1 MVGRWNDLART
12 RFRSARTSGR
22 GRPWLLAG
30 LLCTLLVLVAP
41 PWAAGANQEPA
52 KRDDRPDRGMAIYT
66 EFSGVVVPVGEGV
79 RMDLTV
85 ENKGKRDETIALKLA
100 VVPRGWKASLK
111 GGNFTVTGVS
121 LPDGKTRTLA
131 FSAEPEKG
139 VSLGTYV
146 FEIQGTTA
154 DEKLTATHTITVT
167 TRERSRLGTEDIQIT
182 TSYPVLRGQT
192 DATFEFSLE
201 VANKSEND
209 RTFNLAAQAPEKWEV
224 NFKPG
229 YEAKQISS
237 LRIRGAG
244 SQAVAVSVT
253 PPRDTMA
260 GEYPILVRVGAGES
274 KAEVPLR
281 VVLTGIYKL
290 EAATPTGVLSADA
303 VTGNP
308 TTVSLLVKNTGSAVN
323 RSITLNSFKPE
334 NWKVEFKPE
343 KIEALEPG
351 AIKQVEAIIT
361 PAASSLV
368 GDYSVGL
375 MADGERGSNKTVEMR
390 VTVKAPTAWGWIGVG
405 LIALA
410 IGGMGGLFVWLGRR

>member
-1 MVGRWNDLART
+1 MASWWVDWAGSPRNWY
-12 RFRSARTSGR
+12 SGR
-22 GRPWLLAG
+22 PGHLAG
-30 LLCTLLVLVAP
+30 LLIALLVLVAP
-41 PWAAGANQEPA
+41 SPAAAAAGNESA
-52 KRDDRPDRGMAIYT
+52 KRDDRPDRGIAIYSDY
-66 EFSGVVVPVGEGV
+66 SGVVVPVGEGV

-85 ENKGKRDETIALKLA
+85 ENKGKRDETVGLKL
-100 VVPRGWKASLK
+100 VSVPKGWKASLK
-111 GGNFTVTGVS
+111 GGSFTVTGVS
-121 LPDGKTRTLA
+121 VPDGKTRTLA

-139 VSLGTYV
+139 VGPGTYA

-154 DEKLTATHTITVT
+154 DEKLNANYTITVI
-167 TRERSRLGTEDIQIT
+167 TRERSRMGTEDIQVT

-192 DATFEFSLE
+192 DATFEFSLD

-209 RTFNLAAQAPEKWEV
+209 RTFNLAAQVPEKWEV

-229 YEAKQISS
+229 YESKQISS
-237 LRIRGAG
+237 LRIRGG
-244 SQAVAVSVT
+244 GNQAVAVSLT
-253 PPRDTMA
+253 PPRDATS
-260 GEYPILVRVGAGES
+260 GEYPILVRISAGES

-290 EAATPTGVLSADA
+290 DAATPTGILSAEA
-303 VTGNP
+303 VTGQP
-308 TTVSLLVKNTGSAVN
+308 TTVSMLVKNTGSAAN
-323 RSITLNSFKPE
+323 RNISLNSFKPE

-343 KIEALEPG
+343 KIETLEPG
-351 AIKQVEAIIT
+351 AVKQVEATIT
-361 PAASSLV
+361 PAATSLV

-375 MADGERGSNKTVEMR
+375 TADGERGSSKSVEMR